1 MAARRALN
9 AEKAGRNRSGLPLT
23 STTVACNAT
32 ACASLPTPKRWRGH
46 DRLVDTQP
54 AGRGC
59 TPTGMVLGRDIPSGV
74 EVGMQRE
81 ATRLTT
87 EPPTGAPA
95 CAGRMPAAAARLRVM
110 LWIDGDHRQ
119 AALLGL
125 VRDKR
130 LQLRERPRVNPAF
143 GFGLALGLHAPPDVL
158 QVFQHDR
165 PAHLDRL
172 HDLLAQNVV
181 AVAPEPSLL
190 PPHFPQVA
198 LGRARSLLLQLP
210 PKVEQSPLDRL
221 PAPFPEE
228 PAGGGD
234 SGTSE
239 AQIDADDLIGR
250 LHFRAENSD
259 DHMQPPPAT
268 AEDHIGRVG
277 GAARILGRIRRQGE
291 ANRLPDAGRREI
303 DRPALPIYAEGMHIV
318 TGREGMRV
326 RLADLSLDLLS
337 LVFSPQRQRALER
350 LGRLH
355 PRLYGQVAHQGGII
369 GLERVI
375 QRTVQFDAVLLAVL
389 PAYRSHSIEHRR
401 KLATGFRQGIGLNGR
416 RLKKDTDRA
425 LHMGNIPYAEH
436 TFKYD
441 MARHFLCRLQA
452 DNLRAVARLYQY
464 DRSSFLMAGVLLS

>member
-95 CAGRMPAAAARLRVM
+95 CAGRMPAAAARLRGM
-110 LWIDGDHRQ
+110 SRIDRDHRQ

-143 GFGLALGLHAPPDVL
+143 GFGL
-158 QVFQHDR
+158 
-165 PAHLDRL
+165 
-172 HDLLAQNVV
+172 
-181 AVAPEPSLL
+181 
-190 PPHFPQVA
+190 A

-239 AQIDADDLIGR
+239 AQIDADDLR
-250 LHFRAENSD
+250 
-259 DHMQPPPAT
+259 
-268 AEDHIGRVG
+268 
-277 GAARILGRIRRQGE
+277 
-291 ANRLPDAGRREI
+291 
-303 DRPALPIYAEGMHIV
+303 
-318 TGREGMRV
+318 
-326 RLADLSLDLLS
+326 
-337 LVFSPQRQRALER
+337 
-350 LGRLH
+350 
-355 PRLYGQVAHQGGII
+355 
-369 GLERVI
+369 
-375 QRTVQFDAVLLAVL
+375 
-389 PAYRSHSIEHRR
+389 
-401 KLATGFRQGIGLNGR
+401 
-416 RLKKDTDRA
+416 
-425 LHMGNIPYAEH
+425 
-436 TFKYD
+436 
-441 MARHFLCRLQA
+441 
-452 DNLRAVARLYQY
+452 
-464 DRSSFLMAGVLLS
+464 